1 MTDPLNHE
9 TWQHLLGLE
18 SVDVVCEWHQ
28 KICNLELNTRR
39 AVEIT
44 SSAKQAREYFRNAAN
59 SANTVRPLLTFY
71 GVTSLARS
79 TLLLLKPRNGE
90 ESITKGHGLETVDW
104 SRTLSGDLST
114 ALKTMGE
121 LKIRSCSG
129 LFNDFLTQTNNRICM
144 HIRSA
149 AVDWRLTYQLPSHGE
164 ELTLAALLSTIPD
177 LEKVVPES
185 GHNPSYASVNELTY
199 SHAEGFVAKV
209 DSKKIGAFGN
219 SYTDLGYE
227 FTQDSGLLRITCDNH
242 TFENSTPQFMHTYV
256 NKMFDAIPTLHIVKP
271 IRNDI
276 RFSQLS
282 ITYALAYIL
291 GMLARYFPTQ
301 WIALH
306 SGAKGDGLWP
316 AIHAAQ
322 NYVELAF
329 PELIIE
335 LIHDMLADRERNV
348 S

>member
-1 MTDPLNHE
+1 MTDLLNHE

-59 SANTVRPLLTFY
+59 SANAVRPLLTFY
-71 GVTSLARS
+71 GVASLARS

-114 ALKTMGE
+114 ALKAMGE

-149 AVDWRLTYQLPSHGE
+149 AVDWRLTYQLPSLGE

-209 DSKKIGAFGN
+209 DSKKSELSGTRTPILDMN
-219 SYTDLGYE
+219 SRRTAGCYASRVIT
-227 FTQDSGLLRITCDNH
+227 TPLRTRPRSSC
-242 TFENSTPQFMHTYV
+242 TLMSTKCLMPFRLCTSSSRFET
-256 NKMFDAIPTLHIVKP
+256 I
-271 IRNDI
+271 
-276 RFSQLS
+276 
-282 ITYALAYIL
+282 
-291 GMLARYFPTQ
+291 
-301 WIALH
+301 
-306 SGAKGDGLWP
+306 
-316 AIHAAQ
+316 
-322 NYVELAF
+322 
-329 PELIIE
+329 
-335 LIHDMLADRERNV
+335 
-348 S
+348 